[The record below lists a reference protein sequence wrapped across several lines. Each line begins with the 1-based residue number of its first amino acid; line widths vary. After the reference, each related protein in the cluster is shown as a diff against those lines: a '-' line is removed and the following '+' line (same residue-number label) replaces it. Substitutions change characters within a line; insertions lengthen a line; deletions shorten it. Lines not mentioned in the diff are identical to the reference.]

1 MASGR
6 PGGRQTQR
14 SAVGCVR
21 ARADGPGAGRRS
33 LPRRGGRWAAV
44 RAGGAASAARPAAWV
59 SSELNRGEGCLIP
72 GVYSAGVGGRDERT
86 SEWMDGWTDG
96 GTDGRTNE

>member
-14 SAVGCVR
+14 SLVGCVR
-21 ARADGPGAGRRS
+21 ARADCPGAGRRS
-33 LPRRGGRWAAV
+33 LPRRGGRWGGRWAAV
-44 RAGGAASAARPAAWV
+44 RAGGAASAARPTAWV
-59 SSELNRGEGCLIP
+59 NSELNRGEGCSIP

-86 SEWMDGWTDG
+86 NKRMDGWMDGRKD
-96 GTDGRTNE
+96 E